1 MSISSGTPNT
11 VSLQKNNALPPELP
25 PVDEYGKLLPQLLA
39 EPRSGSA
46 GWGISWITNAFALFK
61 EQFLLWIGM
70 VVVYLIIMAVTSA
83 IPVINLIFSIISFV
97 FIGGIIKGCA
107 AQVSGKELRFNH
119 LFSAFGT
126 HSGPL
131 IILFLLYVVA
141 LIIAIVPAGIIFVA
155 LAHVL
160 SSSDSINSVLSVDQI
175 SNGTIIA
182 LLLASLVAI
191 LIFIPLSMAVWF
203 APALIVL
210 HDIRPI
216 ESMKMSLKGCLK
228 NIGPLFVFFLVGPII
243 ALLVFTLTLGIGMLV
258 LVPIGM
264 ITYYTSYRDVWTD
277 QPLSATT

>member
-25 PVDEYGKLLPQLLA
+25 PVDEYGNLLPQLLA

-83 IPVINLIFSIISFV
+83 IPVINFVFSIISFV

-107 AQVSGKELRFNH
+107 AQASGKELRFNH

-141 LIIAIVPAGIIFVA
+141 IIIAIVPAGIIFVA

-160 SSSDSINSVLSVDQI
+160 SSSDSINSVLSADQI

-203 APALIVL
+203 VPALIVL

-216 ESMKMSLKGCLK
+216 ESMKMSLKGSLK

-243 ALLVFTLTLGIGMLV
+243 ALLVFTFTLGIGMLV